1 MSEQVSPLRQLMT
14 IAVSVFVVEINGV
27 AVVAFNA
34 DNQFRAERIAAGP
47 RLRSD
52 LMVNHTAAGPIWNGV
67 DQIIVRK
74 AVYNE
79 YSLWD
84 GMRVLAAPQTSEET
98 QVLEVWLVN
107 VTNRTEEAARQRP
120 LH

>member
-1 MSEQVSPLRQLMT
+1 MS
-14 IAVSVFVVEINGV
+14 IFVVEINGV

-34 DNQFRAERIAAGP
+34 DSLFSAERIAGDP
-47 RLRSD
+47 RMRSD
-52 LMVNHTAAGPIWNGV
+52 LMVNQTAAGPIWNGV

-74 AVYNE
+74 AAYSE
-79 YSLWD
+79 YSKWD
-84 GMRVLAAPQTSEET
+84 GMRALAAPEPSEEM

-107 VTNRTEEAARQRP
+107 VTNLTEDAARQRP